1 MVVVGG
7 DVVAVCACAVACGVV
22 CGGLALVVGSALYCA
37 AECVPV
43 GGELA
48 ACAALPL
55 SAHGVHLPMGE
66 PPGSSLILGAR
77 VLSTWPRY

>member
-55 SAHGVHLPMGE
+55 SAHGFTSQWVSPQG
-66 PPGSSLILGAR
+66 R
-77 VLSTWPRY
+77 R